1 MEWVSSSTYII
12 TKIYLHEKV
21 ACSAVVFLHR
31 INTKNAIWTSST
43 PVLCVLGS
51 TRCRWDGRSANV
63 CESTIDITPRLMR
76 AIALCRCSC
85 TRTRSSDG
93 SHKDTTKEVGGKC
106 FNSTIPHN
114 QTHFHRCTSKDTWR
128 SHSMMPWTDEGGGMH
143 HRANSTK
150 ILSNSRRMIKCGK
163 MARYIS

>member
-1 MEWVSSSTYII
+1 MEWVNSSTYII

-114 QTHFHRCTSKDTWR
+114 QTHFHRCTSTVR
-128 SHSMMPWTDEGGGMH
+128 ILEGATVWCHGRTRGVECII
-143 HRANSTK
+143 AQ
-150 ILSNSRRMIKCGK
+150 IQQ
-163 MARYIS
+163 RYCQTPGEW